1 MIYFQG
7 VMPMD
12 IEAINFAKKFDKIKE
27 LHSYKV
33 IAQMNNYYFKL
44 VRARREF
51 IWHQHPE
58 TDEVFMIIAGN
69 LVIEFR
75 DRTLHLTEG
84 EMVVI
89 PKGVEHKP
97 SCKEECKILLIEP
110 KGTVNTG
117 NAGGRLTDTYL
128 EWI

>member
-1 MIYFQG
+1 MNIK
-7 VMPMD
+7 V
-12 IEAINFAKKFDKIKE
+12 INIAKKFEKIKD

-44 VRARREF
+44 VRAKREF

-69 LVIEFR
+69 LAIELR
-75 DRTLHLTEG
+75 DKTLHLTEG

-97 SCKEECKILLIEP
+97 SCKKECKIMLIEP
-110 KGTVNTG
+110 KETVNTG
-117 NAGGRLTDTYL
+117 NAGGKLTDTNL

>member
-1 MIYFQG
+1 MA
-7 VMPMD
+7 MN
-12 IEAINFAKKFDKIKE
+12 IEVINFAEKFDKIKE
-27 LHSYKV
+27 LHKYKV

-44 VRARREF
+44 VKARREF
-51 IWHQHPE
+51 IWHKHPE
-58 TDEVFMIIAGN
+58 TDEVFMVIAGN
-69 LVIEFR
+69 LVIELR

-97 SCKEECKILLIEP
+97 SCEEECEILLIEP

-117 NAGGRLTDTYL
+117 NAGGRLTDTDL